1 MRSELLGTL
10 FVSSL
15 CDLALRASSLR
26 VIASTPKV
34 LALALASLTHCL
46 LTAIYSNFSVMQC
59 TSWVLIFIFDPK
71 TLVNPSIK

>member
-26 VIASTPKV
+26 VIASTPKF

-46 LTAIYSNFSVMQC
+46 LTAIYSNFSVM
-59 TSWVLIFIFDPK
+59 
-71 TLVNPSIK
+71 